1 MSFLTIDVDNY
12 DNGDAYEPT
21 KTIGIN
27 FEAIEEIKKGG
38 KQYIPSNIPNGPN
51 INIYPEVKYF
61 KTIKER
67 DDYFEYIASK
77 LEVIDL
83 SPKENRKG

>member
-12 DNGDAYEPT
+12 DNGNAYEPT

-27 FEAIEEIKKGG
+27 FEAIGEIKKGG
-38 KQYIPSNIPNGPN
+38 EQYIPSNRPNGPY
-51 INIYPEVKYF
+51 INIYPEIKYF

>member
-1 MSFLTIDVDNY
+1 MRFLTIEIDNY
-12 DNGDAYEPT
+12 DNGNAYEPT

-27 FEAIEEIKKGG
+27 FESIYEIEKGG
-38 KQYIPSNIPNGPN
+38 EQYIQSDRPNGPCIRISN
-51 INIYPEVKYF
+51 EIKYF

-77 LEVIDL
+77 LETIDL
-83 SPKENRKG
+83 SSKEHNKG

>member
-12 DNGDAYEPT
+12 DNGNAYEPT

-27 FEAIEEIKKGG
+27 FESIDIIEKNEGVSRPEILIFSERK
-38 KQYIPSNIPNGPN
+38 S
-51 INIYPEVKYF
+51 F
-61 KTIKER
+61 KNTKAR

-83 SPKENRKG
+83 SPKENNKE

>member
-1 MSFLTIDVDNY
+1 MSFLTIEVDNY
-12 DNGDAYEPT
+12 DNGNAYEPT

-27 FEAIEEIKKGG
+27 FESIYEIRKGG
-38 KQYIPSNIPNGPN
+38 EQYIPSNMPNGPSISISN
-51 INIYPEVKYF
+51 EIKYF

-83 SPKENRKG
+83 SPKENH